1 MTKRRVVALA
11 GVLVLVLVLAWTG
24 TRPREGTRDADAPE
38 PRSARDDRDEPEV
51 IDDTSA
57 PDPSSNALAG
67 RPPAAGPRSE
77 LPQVRGHVVD
87 DEEGPLAEGSVLLA
101 CEDGE
106 AIGRAAIDEEGWFE
120 GPACPRGPTCARLVH
135 PGSRQREAWR
145 LTGEGAHA
153 LTSVPAPRVAGI
165 VRAASGTIEGAELF
179 VRRGEARWA
188 TRSEPDGAFVIALG
202 DTARAAARDPCRID
216 GVEGEP
222 FSLTVI
228 APDLAPALVSVPTE
242 GDDALDVVLAAAA
255 APLRGRLLDPN
266 DRPFARARVLARSLA
281 RPDEAH
287 ALEPDAAGEFA
298 FTSLGEGR
306 YELRAIRDG
315 VELARSESEAGANVV
330 MRATLA
336 ARGPTLV
343 LRVHDEEGT
352 PCTRMR
358 VDGGPFRMAWT
369 DTEGQV
375 EAPDVFS
382 GSLALSLR
390 PESAGSGIR
399 ETIQVPLGEQGR
411 RIEVD
416 LAVDCEG

>member
-1 MTKRRVVALA
+1 M
-11 GVLVLVLVLAWTG
+11 
-24 TRPREGTRDADAPE
+24 
-38 PRSARDDRDEPEV
+38 
-51 IDDTSA
+51 
-57 PDPSSNALAG
+57 AG
-67 RPPAAGPRSE
+67 REQPF
-77 LPQVRGHVVD
+77 GH
-87 DEEGPLAEGSVLLA
+87 
-101 CEDGE
+101 
-106 AIGRAAIDEEGWFE
+106 
-120 GPACPRGPTCARLVH
+120 
-135 PGSRQREAWR
+135 REA
-145 LTGEGAHA
+145 H
-153 LTSVPAPRVAGI
+153 VP
-165 VRAASGTIEGAELF
+165 
-179 VRRGEARWA
+179 EA
-188 TRSEPDGAFVIALG
+188 
-202 DTARAAARDPCRID
+202 
-216 GVEGEP
+216 
-222 FSLTVI
+222 
-228 APDLAPALVSVPTE
+228 
-242 GDDALDVVLAAAA
+242 
-255 APLRGRLLDPN
+255 
-266 DRPFARARVLARSLA
+266 
-281 RPDEAH
+281 DEAH

-315 VELARSESEAGANVV
+315 VELARSESETGANVV

-411 RIEVD
+411 RIEVEAERRAATAETEAMRLVEEALGEAERARAATGVRSD
-416 LAVDCEG
+416 RAPSARHPCRARRPPPSGPA

>member
-1 MTKRRVVALA
+1 MTKRRLVALA
-11 GVLVLVLVLAWTG
+11 GGLALVLVLAWTG
-24 TRPREGTRDADAPE
+24 TRPREGTRSPRERDASPVERADVEPVDAP
-38 PRSARDDRDEPEV
+38 DRPAAAV
-51 IDDTSA
+51 QHGT
-57 PDPSSNALAG
+57 
-67 RPPAAGPRSE
+67 PPAGPRSE

-87 DEEGPLAEGSVLLA
+87 DEDGPLAEGSVLLA

-106 AIGRAAIDEEGWFE
+106 AIGRAAIDEDGWFE

-135 PGSRQREAWR
+135 PGSRQREAWQLDADVPR
-145 LTGEGAHA
+145 ELV
-153 LTSVPAPRVAGI
+153 TSPAPRIAGT
-165 VRAASGTIEGAELF
+165 VRVASGTIEGAELF

-188 TRSEPDGAFVIALG
+188 TRSEPDGAFVLALG
-202 DTARAAARDPCRID
+202 DTARAAERDPCGLAAVD
-216 GVEGEP
+216 DEP

-228 APDLAPALVSVPTE
+228 APDLAPLRVSVAAE
-242 GDDALDVVLAAAA
+242 GDDALELVLAAAA

-315 VELARSESEAGANVV
+315 VELARSESEAGADVV

-343 LRVHDEEGT
+343 LRLRDEDGT

-369 DTEGQV
+369 DTAGQV
-375 EAPDVFS
+375 EASDVFS

-390 PESAGSGIR
+390 PEDGMGGGMR
-399 ETIQVPLGEQGR
+399 ETIQVPDGEQGR
-411 RIEVD
+411 TLEVD